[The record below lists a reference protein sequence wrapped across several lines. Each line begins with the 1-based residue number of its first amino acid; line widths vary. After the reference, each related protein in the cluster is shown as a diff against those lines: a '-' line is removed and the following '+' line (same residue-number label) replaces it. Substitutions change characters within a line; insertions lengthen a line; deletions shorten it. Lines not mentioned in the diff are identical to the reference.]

1 MRLIALY
8 SFFAARMFAADLS
21 AFAYDKALPLDV
33 QEHELAIRGGI
44 RVARLSFAVA
54 PAVRSDCLLVTPSPG
69 TAKTG
74 AIVWM
79 HSGGYFEQLPD
90 AMLLAQAGAVSLL
103 VNPIAPDWGAPA
115 ATWHQPMVKAVVSIR
130 RGVDLLLQRT
140 DIDPQRIGFAGHS
153 YGAMIG
159 VDAVA
164 ADRRFHAAVFEV
176 GLPGMSV
183 HIRTAPIPFATDL
196 RTRLGPQLDSA
207 LSMIEPLDAIHYV
220 GAVAPTALLFQSA
233 HLDPGV
239 PDEQAKAF
247 FDAAS
252 EPKALKWYNTAHD
265 VLDIAAISDRARFL
279 ASHLKLKPIDPIL
292 KAKIGVR

>member
-1 MRLIALY
+1 MRLIALCILL
-8 SFFAARMFAADLS
+8 AAKLFAADLS
-21 AFAYDKALPLDV
+21 AFAYDKALPLDI
-33 QEHELAIRGGI
+33 QEHEIAIRSGI
-44 RVARLSFAVA
+44 RVARLSYAVA
-54 PAVRSDCLLVTPSPG
+54 PAVRIDCLLVTPSQG

-79 HSGGYFEQLPD
+79 HSNGYYDQLPD

-103 VNPIAPDWGAPA
+103 VNPIGPDWGAPA
-115 ATWHQPMVKAVVSIR
+115 ATWHQPMVQAVVSIR

-140 DIDPQRIGFAGHS
+140 DIDQQRIGYVGHS

-183 HIRTAPIPFATDL
+183 HIRTAPIPFAADL
-196 RTRLGPQLDSA
+196 RSKLGPQLDSA
-207 LSMIEPLDAIHYV
+207 LSAIEPLDAIRYV
-220 GAVAPTALLFQSA
+220 GALAPAALLFQSA

-239 PDEQAKAF
+239 PDEQAKTL

-252 EPKALKWYNTAHD
+252 EPKALKWYDTAHD

-279 ASHLKLKPIDPIL
+279 ASHLKLKPIEPIL
-292 KAKIGVR
+292 RAKIGVR

>member
-8 SFFAARMFAADLS
+8 ILLAVKLSAADLS
-21 AFAYDKALPLDV
+21 AFAYDKTLPLDI
-33 QEHELAIRGGI
+33 QEQEMAVRSGI
-44 RVARLSFAVA
+44 RVARLSYAVA
-54 PAVRSDCLLVTPSPG
+54 PAVRADCLLVTPSQS

-79 HSGGYFEQLPD
+79 HSSGYFEQLPD

-115 ATWHQPMVKAVVSIR
+115 ATWHQPMVQAVVSIR

-140 DIDPQRIGFAGHS
+140 DIDPQRIGYVGHS

-159 VDAVA
+159 ADAVSA
-164 ADRRFHAAVFEV
+164 ARRFHAAVFEV

-183 HIRTAPIPFATDL
+183 HIRTAPIAFALDL
-196 RTRLGPQLDSA
+196 RAKLGPQLDSA

-220 GAVAPTALLFQSA
+220 GALAPTALLFQSA
-233 HLDPGV
+233 HFDPGV

-252 EPKALKWYNTAHD
+252 EPKTLKWYDTAHD

-279 ASHLKLKPIDPIL
+279 ASHLKLKPIEPIL